1 MEREELN
8 SKTLCM
14 LDNKNIKQIEM
25 RTVGL
30 LDIFGKIEIDI
41 TFNNNSKKYLVG
53 ISPVDTDE
61 IKKWLEENNLCEKA
75 KLYKF

>member
-8 SKTLCM
+8 SKTLYM
-14 LDNKNIKQIEM
+14 LDNKNIKQIEI
-25 RTVGL
+25 RTIGL

-53 ISPVDTDE
+53 ISPVNIDE
-61 IKKWLEENNLCEKA
+61 IKKWLEENNLFEKA

>member
-8 SKTLCM
+8 SKTLYM

-41 TFNNNSKKYLVG
+41 TFNNNSKKYLAG

-61 IKKWLEENNLCEKA
+61 IKKWLEENNLYEKA